1 MHRAGL
7 QILVTSASPYY
18 YYYYQLLLLLLLLLA
33 HPLRPRSSPRTRP
46 SPRRLRGPCLSLPPS
61 LPTRE
66 PTNAAPST
74 HLVSIARPSLYL
86 NTSVIIMRRYPTP
99 VGYSFYAFRSTRI
112 ASFPRLALSFFDKKK
127 LLLLLLLRRKGTF
140 FSLFLTFGKI
150 PFSGQL
156 EYIWRG
162 G

>member
-18 YYYYQLLLLLLLLLA
+18 YYYYQLLLLLLA

-127 LLLLLLLRRKGTF
+127 LLLLLRIRGKERF
-140 FSLFLTFGKI
+140 FLFF
-150 PFSGQL
+150 
-156 EYIWRG
+156 
-162 G
+162 